1 MRKAGH
7 GSIPA
12 ELYTRS
18 FTGIRSNLRQGFPG
32 VYDQFLLAVE
42 AAQEAVAVDAGTQRQ
57 CFVQSAFG
65 SPAAFR
71 CADMKLMEWGK
82 KDKVKEV
89 DAKAGRR
96 ITVKDER
103 ITDTGRF

>member
-1 MRKAGH
+1 
-7 GSIPA
+7 
-12 ELYTRS
+12 
-18 FTGIRSNLRQGFPG
+18 
-32 VYDQFLLAVE
+32 
-42 AAQEAVAVDAGTQRQ
+42 
-57 CFVQSAFG
+57 
-65 SPAAFR
+65 
-71 CADMKLMEWGK
+71 MKLMEWGK